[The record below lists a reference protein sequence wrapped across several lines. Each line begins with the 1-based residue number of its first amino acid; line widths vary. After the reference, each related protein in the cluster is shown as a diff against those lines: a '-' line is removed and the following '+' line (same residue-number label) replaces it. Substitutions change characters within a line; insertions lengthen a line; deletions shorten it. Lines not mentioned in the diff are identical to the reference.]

1 MSTAAPLPGQIAP
14 GQVPADAATV
24 DAAAAAEWQAQ
35 QASQLAARWSD
46 ACLAAALFA
55 ADPVGTGGVN
65 LRALP
70 GPVRDIWLELLRE
83 LLPPEEPYRR
93 VPLHIADGRLL
104 GGLDLAATLHAGRPV
119 AERGLLAEAD
129 GGVVLLAMAER
140 VARNTAAHL
149 GAALDNREV
158 MVERDGITA
167 RTPARF
173 GVVALD
179 EGANDEE
186 QVPDTLKDR
195 FAVLLDLSDIPY
207 SAALP
212 ADQDLDAIRGAR
224 ARLPHVQLSD
234 DMLEAICGTALA
246 LGVGS
251 LRASLFAQ
259 RIACAAAALDGRDV
273 VEMDDV
279 SAAARLVLAPRAT
292 RIPVPDPPED
302 QQQPDE
308 PPPEDN
314 QDDDPDSQSPEQDI
328 DKPLEDVV
336 LEAAQAAIPDNLLA
350 MLKMGTLR
358 TRSRSGGKSGASQSG
373 SLRGRPAGT
382 RRGEPGAGARLAVI
396 DTLRAA
402 APWQRLRRAERL
414 RQGRSITQGGEVL
427 VEVRQDDFRVT
438 RYRQRSETTT
448 IFVVDAS
455 GSAALHR
462 LAEAKGAVELLLA
475 DCYVR
480 RDRVAMLAFRGPGAE
495 LLLPPT
501 RSLVRAKRSLA
512 GLPGGGGTPL
522 AAGIDAAV
530 ELADGVQRRG
540 GTPVVVLLTDGRAN
554 VSRDGIGGRA
564 RATEDALASARA
576 FRTAE
581 LKALVVD
588 MSPRPR
594 PDAEQLARA
603 MGAVYLPLP
612 HADAAALSGAVQAVA

>member
-1 MSTAAPLPGQIAP
+1 MSSPAPAASGQAS
-14 GQVPADAATV
+14 ADAA
-24 DAAAAAEWQAQ
+24 AIAAEHAAQ
-35 QASQLAARWSD
+35 RAARWDD

-55 ADPVGTGGVN
+55 VDPVGVGGISV
-65 LRALP
+65 RALP
-70 GPVRDIWLELLRE
+70 GPVRDIWLELLRD
-83 LLPPEEPYRR
+83 LLPPEEPFRR

-129 GGVVLLAMAER
+129 GGVLLLAMAER

-149 GAALDNREV
+149 SAALDTGEV
-158 MVERDGITA
+158 LVERDGITA
-167 RTPARF
+167 RTPTRF
-173 GVVALD
+173 GVIALD
-179 EGANDEE
+179 EGANEEE

-195 FAVLLDLSDIPY
+195 FAVLLDLNDLPY
-207 SAALP
+207 QAALP
-212 ADQDLDAIRGAR
+212 GDQDPAGIRAAR
-224 ARLPHVQLSD
+224 ARLPQVEVPE
-234 DMLEAICGTALA
+234 DMLQAICGTALA
-246 LGVGS
+246 LGVDS
-251 LRASLFAQ
+251 LRTSLFAQ
-259 RIACAAAALDGRDV
+259 RIARAAAALAGREAV
-273 VEMDDV
+273 AMDDV

-292 RIPVPDPPED
+292 RIPMPDPDDAPPPE
-302 QQQPDE
+302 E
-308 PPPEDN
+308 PPPPEEN
-314 QDDDPDSQSPEQDI
+314 QDDNPENQSPEQDI

-350 MLKMGTLR
+350 LLKMGAM
-358 TRSRSGGKSGASQSG
+358 RSRSRSHGKSGASQNG

-402 APWQRLRRAERL
+402 APWQRLRRAERE
-414 RQGRSITQGGEVL
+414 QRSQAGTGGTAVL

-438 RYRQRSETTT
+438 RYKQRSETTT

-480 RDRVAMLAFRGPGAE
+480 RDRVALIAFRGPGAE

-522 AAGIDAAV
+522 ACGIDASV
-530 ELADGVQRRG
+530 ELADGVRRRG
-540 GTPVVVLLTDGRAN
+540 GTPVVVVLTDGRAN
-554 VSRDGIGGRA
+554 VTRDGIGGRA

-594 PDAEQLARA
+594 PDAEQLARE

-612 HADAAALSGAVQAVA
+612 HADARALSGAVQAVS